1 MVNDGR
7 VCAGLYLFVGQMH
20 ILWLMI
26 LVVVAKSRCVYVCV
40 YVCVFGCVYRYCK
53 CGVTCMVSGSVCV

>member
-20 ILWLMI
+20 IWLMI

-40 YVCVFGCVYRYCK
+40 HVCVFGCVYRYCK
-53 CGVTCMVSGSVCV
+53 CGVTCMVSGIVCV